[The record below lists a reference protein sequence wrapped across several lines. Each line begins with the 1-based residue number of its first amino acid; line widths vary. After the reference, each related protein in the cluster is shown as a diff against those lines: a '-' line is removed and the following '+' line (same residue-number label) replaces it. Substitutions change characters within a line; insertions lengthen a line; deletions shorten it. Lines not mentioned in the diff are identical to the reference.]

1 MFSQIDYMNLIKLVN
16 QIEAF
21 NKEKQ
26 ILILKFFVDNNIKIS
41 SNKCGTFINMSLVTK
56 EKLDELETYIADFN
70 IDS

>member
-1 MFSQIDYMNLIKLVN
+1 MNLIKIVT

-41 SNKCGTFINMSLVTK
+41 SNKCGSFINMSLLSK
-56 EKLDELETYIADFN
+56 GKLDELERYIAYRFLKEN
-70 IDS
+70 HK